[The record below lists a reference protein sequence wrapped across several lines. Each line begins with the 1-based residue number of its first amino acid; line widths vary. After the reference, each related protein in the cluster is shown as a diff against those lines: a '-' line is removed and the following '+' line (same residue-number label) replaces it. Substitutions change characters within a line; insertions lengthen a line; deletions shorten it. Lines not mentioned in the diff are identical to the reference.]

1 MHSKTIPMARVG
13 RPEDV
18 AAAVLFF
25 ASPEAGWITGECMD
39 VNGGQYID

>member
-1 MHSKTIPMARVG
+1 ML

-25 ASPEAGWITGECMD
+25 TSPGAGCITGEFMD